1 MLFIYIIAIITGAM
15 LSLGYG
21 VVEYMH
27 KASADKAI
35 RKLQH
40 VKVDDHA
47 LEIKISNK
55 ATM

>member
-1 MLFIYIIAIITGAM
+1 M

-21 VVEYMH
+21 FVEYLH

-40 VKVDDHA
+40 VKVKLLLHTA
-47 LEIKISNK
+47 RLTNKKIMLFNEQK
-55 ATM
+55 CQADNN